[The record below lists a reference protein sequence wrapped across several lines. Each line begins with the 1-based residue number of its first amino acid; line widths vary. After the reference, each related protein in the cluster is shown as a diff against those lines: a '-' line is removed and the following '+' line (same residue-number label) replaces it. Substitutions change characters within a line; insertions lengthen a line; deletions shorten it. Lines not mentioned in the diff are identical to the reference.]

1 MGRKLLI
8 SAGFGIIV
16 LAVLALI
23 GDAPRV
29 WTVLKTFPLSYLPA
43 ILLLT
48 TWNYLLRF
56 VKWHFYLKRLRIPA
70 ELPDSVGIFACGLAM
85 AITPGKA
92 GELLKSLL
100 LRRQVGTPIATSA
113 PVVLSER
120 LTDGLAM
127 VCLAATGVG
136 LYHQAV
142 RPLALLVAVS
152 LIVVVLSQL
161 PTVRHRL
168 IPWLQNHRRLSRWA
182 DSIGRLYT
190 SARTLLAPPILL
202 LAVAIGLLS
211 WSGECVAFYLVL
223 KGLGLHGGWTL
234 LNQAAFV
241 LAISTLVGSASLLPG
256 GLGTAETS
264 STALLIAVTHSSLS
278 VAVAATLLIRL
289 CTLWF
294 GVTIGVMS
302 LWIYRRR
309 FSLGQKW
316 SSMTL
321 VPTD

>member
-1 MGRKLLI
+1 MGRKLLL
-8 SAGFGIIV
+8 SAGFGVIV
-16 LAVLALI
+16 LAVLALV

-29 WTVLKTFPLSYLPA
+29 WNVLKTFPPAYLPA

-48 TWNYLLRF
+48 SWNYLLRF
-56 VKWHFYLKRLRIPA
+56 FKWHFYLKRLAIPA
-70 ELPDSVGIFACGLAM
+70 GWRDSAGIFACGLAM

-100 LRRQVGTPIATSA
+100 LRRQVGIPIATSA
-113 PVVLSER
+113 PIVLSER

-127 VCLAATGVG
+127 VCLAATGLG
-136 LYHQAV
+136 LYHQAL
-142 RPLALLVAVS
+142 RPLLLLVILSA
-152 LIVVVLSQL
+152 IVVVLSQL
-161 PTVRHRL
+161 PAVRHRL
-168 IPWLQNHRRLSRWA
+168 VPWLQSHPRFSRRA
-182 DSIGRLYT
+182 ESIGHLYT

-202 LAVAIGLLS
+202 VAVGIGLLS

-241 LAISTLVGSASLLPG
+241 LAISTLVGSATLLPG
-256 GLGTAETS
+256 GLGTAES
-264 STALLIAVTHSSLS
+264 SSAALLIAVAHTTLS

-294 GVTIGVMS
+294 GVTIGVIS
-302 LWIYRRR
+302 LWLSRRR
-309 FSLGQKW
+309 FSLGPKW
-316 SSMTL
+316 STMTL
-321 VPTD
+321 APTD

>member
-1 MGRKLLI
+1 MVRKLLL
-8 SAGFGIIV
+8 SAGFGIVV

-48 TWNYLLRF
+48 SWNYLLRF
-56 VKWHFYLKRLRIPA
+56 GKWHFYLQRLHIPA
-70 ELPDSVGIFACGLAM
+70 GWRDSVGIFACGLSM

-100 LRRQVGTPIATSA
+100 LRRQVGTPIAASA
-113 PVVLSER
+113 PIVLSER

-127 VCLAATGVG
+127 VCLAATGLG

-168 IPWLQNHRRLSRWA
+168 IPWLQNHPRFSRWA
-182 DSIGRLYT
+182 DSIGHLYA
-190 SARTLLAPPILL
+190 SARTLLSPPILL
-202 LAVAIGLLS
+202 LAVGIGLLS

-223 KGLGLHGGWTL
+223 QGLGLHGGWTL

-241 LAISTLVGSASLLPG
+241 LAISTLIGSASLLPG

-264 STALLIAVTHSSLS
+264 STALLLAVTHTSLS
-278 VAVAATLLIRL
+278 VAVAATVLIRL

-294 GVTIGVMS
+294 GVTIGVIS

-309 FSLGQKW
+309 FSLGQQW
-316 SSMTL
+316 SSLTL
-321 VPTD
+321 VPSD